1 MTYINIMTAIYIGA
15 GVDIRPIQLLKYIK
29 IFYYIDGQ
37 PFSEFGTMQAEE
49 WEDGGW
55 TGKFTDGFSRP
66 KFIPEL
72 DKNMTSINMKLI
84 NIFDNIRIYSDGDQT
99 VHYYTNTAIP
109 EHYEKIKDTIIYF
122 DTLIVAGH
130 DPDSIFIDTTK
141 NKIHFIGFE
150 GTSYYNENENE
161 YGSDEPNGVVNRLH
175 IKEITNRFEKYT
187 YIHDNGTHLSF
198 DDWKSYY
205 DHYSKVYNIK

>member
-15 GVDIRPIQLLKYIK
+15 GVDIRPIQFLKYIK
-29 IFYYIDGQ
+29 NFYYIDGQ
-37 PFSEFGTMQAEE
+37 PFSEFGTMQAQE
-49 WEDGGW
+49 WEDGVW
-55 TGKFTDGFSRP
+55 TGKFTDGCSRP

-72 DKNMTSINMKLI
+72 DKNMTSINMELI
-84 NIFDNIRIYSDGDQT
+84 NTIDNLRIYSDGDQT

-109 EHYEKIKDTIIYF
+109 EHYEKIKNTIRNF
-122 DTLIVAGH
+122 DTLIIAGH
-130 DPDSIFIDTTK
+130 DPDILFLDATR

-150 GTSYYNENENE
+150 GNVYHNEDE
-161 YGSDEPNGVVNRLH
+161 GGPAEPNGITNRLH
-175 IKEITNRFEKYT
+175 IKEIMNRFEKYT

-205 DHYSKVYNIK
+205 DHYLTLL